1 MHPVVLSIYTE
12 RKKSSIV
19 SETPSIDFFYTIEKE
34 SAAEFKERGSSF
46 LSFAFPIETK
56 EEFKA
61 HLKKLK
67 EKHPKAVHYCF
78 AYRIGTDG
86 NNFRSSD
93 DGEPSGS
100 AGRPIL
106 GQIDSHDLTNLA
118 VIVVR
123 YFGGN
128 LLGVPGLINAY
139 KTATS
144 FALQLNPFIKKPVL
158 IKYEL
163 QFDYTMM
170 NEVII
175 IVKKHNCE
183 VFKQEMQ
190 LFCIMNIGI
199 PKESLEIVLSK
210 FKHLHKVEVD
220 IL

>member
-1 MHPVVLSIYTE
+1 MHPALLSFYTE
-12 RKKSSIV
+12 RKNSAIV

-34 SAAEFKERGSSF
+34 SAAEFKDRGSSF
-46 LSFAFPIETK
+46 LSFTFPIETK
-56 EEFKA
+56 EEFRS

-67 EKHPKAVHYCF
+67 EAHPKAVHYCF

-106 GQIDSHDLTNLA
+106 GQIDSHGLTNLA

-144 FALQLNPFIKKPVL
+144 FALQLNPFIKKLVR
-158 IKYEL
+158 IKYRL
-163 QFDYTMM
+163 QFDYTMI
-170 NEVII
+170 NEVMI
-175 IVKKHNCE
+175 IVKKHHCE

-190 LFCIMNIGI
+190 LFCVMNIGI
-199 PKESLEIVLSK
+199 PKLSLEIVLSK